1 MNSTP
6 LSPFCLPPF
15 ILFFDILLS
24 LSCPF
29 RAQSCS
35 FVVLMMCK
43 FVFSCFH
50 SGKLDLIFPN
60 TTKTQFSI
68 FVTFFSFDAL
78 WTVIFLLLPSA
89 VVFVSGCTWEH
100 VRPRARARYEG
111 CVVAESSNVYF
122 SAVEKGLSLFY
133 TLQGV
138 LFFGFGFFSILLSF
152 QNCLL
157 PGATQCEKTA

>member
-50 SGKLDLIFPN
+50 SGKLDLILPN

-68 FVTFFSFDAL
+68 FVKFFSFDAL
-78 WTVIFLLLPSA
+78 LTVIFFFYYCHLQL
-89 VVFVSGCTWEH
+89 
-100 VRPRARARYEG
+100 Y
-111 CVVAESSNVYF
+111 
-122 SAVEKGLSLFY
+122 LF
-133 TLQGV
+133 
-138 LFFGFGFFSILLSF
+138 
-152 QNCLL
+152 
-157 PGATQCEKTA
+157 PGARENM